1 MFAWKGLCR
10 SCAAE
15 AALKSMSGVCG
26 TILTSYQR
34 CGLLKRLHGKRVNT
48 RRLCAIMR
56 MATRKRSKRYIN
68 PLLDIVAVKTHPIG
82 WFYTTW
88 QEYQQWQI
96 AMGCYVCDSTGISEP
111 QGPYCLYAFEGSW
124 HVHGKPFTYPNV
136 IVGTVS
142 ARMLPN
148 GRRWRASLQLTLGLF
163 LLIGWHEPCYEVP
176 LWFCMLWSSEAV
188 CNFNDMNK
196 VLHGRLHP
204 TKTSGKFWTS
214 PYMLQKRQCEI
225 CLLENTCSLE
235 LFMGPEQD
243 DMKTGSRRKSM
254 RSWNNGI

>member
-34 CGLLKRLHGKRVNT
+34 CGFAQTTAWQKGEYEETLRNHAYGNKEK
-48 RRLCAIMR
+48 
-56 MATRKRSKRYIN
+56 KQK
-68 PLLDIVAVKTHPIG
+68 VAVKTHPIG